1 MLWLR
6 LLSLVCTLTFVT
18 ILTHSTIL
26 IVVAQPDNRRFKQYW
41 FVLGSLGCLAIVSY
55 VFDWIVTDVGLAVV
69 TGASFLNVR
78 KS

>member
-6 LLSLVCTLTFVT
+6 LLSLVCTLTFGT
-18 ILTHSTIL
+18 ILTHSTIW

-55 VFDWIVTDVGLAVV
+55 VFDWIVTGVGLSVV